1 MNTTPAGNEP
11 NRPGGPL
18 APTAP
23 GKPTIKLT
31 TPQKW
36 LVALALLGGIAI
48 AGIGFV
54 GSYTAVT
61 ALARSKGFGS
71 FSRVFTLGIDIGIG
85 VFLAI
90 DLLLTWLR
98 MPYPVLR
105 YGAWLLT
112 AATIVFNASV
122 LWPDPLGAAMHGVI
136 PLLFI
141 VAVEAARHAV
151 GRIAQIVADKHLEG
165 PPASRWFLNPIST
178 FTLWRRQRLWAIRK
192 WDTVLTLERERRV
205 YIGQLRGEYGRA
217 WRRKATADKLLIL
230 RLATK
235 DGLSITEALELP
247 EKEAEKQRATKA
259 RIDNEQREAANRRRR
274 EEEDHRREQQRLDE
288 EAAAKAEADRIANER
303 QALALQQEKREAAR
317 VQELADAE
325 HQARL
330 DEIARQQRETA
341 AEEERRRQQQQID
354 HARDVA
360 AEQERAAKA
369 AQQIRENQEAAAN
382 AAREKEAASRRA
394 AEIVQRAASANGPRP
409 ATSQAASPASASRTP
424 ASPAAT
430 SYQPEAASPAS
441 ATATSASPASANA
454 ATTSPQSA
462 SASANQTT
470 ATSAADG
477 ANYPNL
483 QKVVDVYNL
492 LKEKE
497 GKAPSDASLGN
508 ALGVS
513 RSRAQQ
519 LRTAAIDAGHTELAK
534 PFRIAS

>member
-18 APTAP
+18 APPAP
-23 GKPTIKLT
+23 GNAPIKLT

-61 ALARSKGFGS
+61 ALARSKGFGD

-112 AATIVFNASV
+112 GATIVFNASV

-141 VAVEAARHAV
+141 IAVEAGRHAV
-151 GRIAQIVADKHLEG
+151 GRMAQIVADKHIEG
-165 PPASRWFLNPIST
+165 PNTSRWLLNPIST
-178 FTLWRRQRLWAIRK
+178 FILWRRQRLWAIRK
-192 WDTVLTLERERRV
+192 WDTVLQLEQERRI
-205 YIGQLRGEYGRA
+205 YIGKLRKEHGRLWRSKARAEQL
-217 WRRKATADKLLIL
+217 LVL
-230 RLATK
+230 RLSR
-235 DGLSITEALELP
+235 DGMSVTDAIALP
-247 EKEAEKQRATKA
+247 EREAEKQRAEEA
-259 RIDNEQREAANRRRR
+259 RIAREQEQAAAARQRQAD
-274 EEEDHRREQQRLDE
+274 EYKREQQRLEDE
-288 EAAAKAEADRIANER
+288 RREQQENER
-303 QALALQQEKREAAR
+303 LERERKAFQLEQDRQEAAR
-317 VQELADAE
+317 AQELAAAE

-330 DEIARQQRETA
+330 DEIARQQAEAA
-341 AEEERRRQQQQID
+341 AEEERRRQQEQID
-354 HARDVA
+354 HAKAVA

-369 AQQIRENQEAAAN
+369 AREIRENQEAAAR
-382 AAREKEAASRRA
+382 AAKEKEAASLRA
-394 AEIVQRAASANGPRP
+394 IEVMQRAASASG
-409 ATSQAASPASASRTP
+409 A
-424 ASPAAT
+424 
-430 SYQPEAASPAS
+430 
-441 ATATSASPASANA
+441 ATATSRPTNASRTVASRTANAATTPTATTPAEVANGASPASANGPATSGQAANASTSQHA
-454 ATTSPQSA
+454 ATT
-462 SASANQTT
+462 
-470 ATSAADG
+470 ATGVDID
-477 ANYPNL
+477 
-483 QKVVDVYNL
+483 QVVDVYQL
-492 LKEKE
+492 LEQQL
-497 GKAPSDASLGN
+497 GKAPSDQKLGE

-519 LRTAAIDAGHTELAK
+519 LRTLAVDAGHTQLAK
-534 PFRIAS
+534 PLRIAS